1 MHKNR
6 SDAVTRLA
14 RLLAASPSP
23 TDPAAVAVGRI
34 DFTFPSAEDRQRL
47 QDSLHR

>member
-14 RLLAASPSP
+14 RLLAATPPP
-23 TDPAAVAVGRI
+23 TDPAAEAVVRI
-34 DFTFPSAEDRQRL
+34 DFTFPAAEDRQRL
-47 QDSLHR
+47 QGSLHR

>member
-14 RLLAASPSP
+14 RLLAATPPP
-23 TDPAAVAVGRI
+23 TDRVAAAVGQI
-34 DFTFPSAEDRQRL
+34 DFTFPAAEDRQRL
-47 QDSLHR
+47 QDSLHL

>member
-6 SDAVTRLA
+6 SHAAARLA
-14 RLLAASPSP
+14 RLLAATPPP
-23 TDPAAVAVGRI
+23 TDRAAEAVRRI

-47 QDSLHR
+47 QDSQHR

>member
-14 RLLAASPSP
+14 RLLAATPPP
-23 TDPAAVAVGRI
+23 TDRVAEAASRI
-34 DFTFPSAEDRQRL
+34 DFTFPSTEDRQRL
-47 QDSLHR
+47 QDSLHL